1 MVNGRHQ
8 TGDVEHVGPALDTIA
23 VPEAL
28 GRAVRSLGFSTWT
41 PIQALALPPLL
52 SGRDVVARAR
62 TGSGKTVAF
71 GLGLLAH
78 VDVTVGHPQALVLC
92 PTRELAEQV
101 AGVVRS
107 LARFTP
113 HLRVVTLCGGVPARA
128 QIASLQTAPH
138 VVVGTPGRLLD
149 LLGRGALDLRGVR
162 VVVLDEADRM
172 LDMGFF
178 DPIAELVSFTS
189 ATRQTLLFSATFSD
203 EVRALATRFQRD
215 AVVVTA
221 EDDAARTADITQ
233 LFCMVESSADRLA
246 ALEGFLAEHRPA
258 STIVFGETR
267 DGVRDAVL
275 ALRRRGH
282 AAITLHGE
290 LSQRERDEVFAA
302 FVGGSARV
310 LVATDVAARGL
321 DIKGLGAVVSLQ
333 PPMTTEQYV
342 HRIGRTGRA
351 GERGLALCLV
361 GPGEEERARPLRE
374 LAGAAAVD
382 VAGFAA
388 PTSPPTPADTVTFVV
403 DAGKKD
409 KLRAGDLLG
418 ALTGEGGLPGTAIGR
433 IAIGLDHAFFA
444 VDAGSARAPVLTDG
458 RLRVKGRTVRLRRL

>member
-1 MVNGRHQ
+1 
-8 TGDVEHVGPALDTIA
+8 
-23 VPEAL
+23 
-28 GRAVRSLGFSTWT
+28 VRGLGFSTWT

-71 GLGLLAH
+71 ALGLLAR
-78 VDVTVGHPQALVLC
+78 VDVAVGRPQALVVC

-128 QIASLQTAPH
+128 QMASLQTTPH

-149 LLGRGALDLRGVR
+149 LLGRGALDLAGVA

-178 DPIAELVSFTS
+178 DPIAELVSFTPT
-189 ATRQTLLFSATFSD
+189 TRQTLLFSATFSD

-215 AVVVTA
+215 AVEVTA
-221 EDDAARTADITQ
+221 EDAVDESADITQ
-233 LFCMVESSADRLA
+233 LFCAVDDESARLA
-246 ALEGFLAEHRPA
+246 ALEGFLSEHRPT
-258 STIVFGETR
+258 SCIVFVETR
-267 DGVRDAVL
+267 DGVRDVVL

-282 AAITLHGE
+282 AAIALHGE
-290 LSQRERDEVFAA
+290 LSQRERDEVFAC

-321 DIKGLGAVVSLQ
+321 DIKALGAVVSLQ

-361 GPGEEERARPLRE
+361 GPGEAERARPLRA

-382 VAGFAA
+382 VPGFAA
-388 PTSPPTPADTVTFVV
+388 PTSSPPPPSTVTFIV

-418 ALTGEGGLPGTAIGR
+418 ALTGEGGLPGSAIGR

-444 VDAGSARAPVLTDG
+444 VDVGEARAPVLGDG